1 MDSIDNLKLAI
12 YESGLSDEDI
22 EAMLEY
28 VEEAVSWDTGEGPV
42 NLNAGDALQL
52 GIGAATTA
60 AAIGYGAHAGSHGV
74 KAYKINK
81 KKIEQEEKLKDLCE
95 KLKMAKD
102 KSTQKDLESRIDKLQ
117 NDIRELDK
125 QIKEEVAKTKSSA
138 KKSLVGAG
146 ARYANA
152 KILGNRIN
160 NRAMKSYVDSL

>member
-1 MDSIDNLKLAI
+1 MDRIDNLKLAI

-28 VEEAVSWDTGEGPV
+28 VEEAVSWNTGEGPV

-125 QIKEEVAKTKSSA
+125 QLAQLCVCVMVHTWSA
-138 KKSLVGAG
+138 TSARWLAEWDDCTPTQLVSD
-146 ARYANA
+146 
-152 KILGNRIN
+152 GNG
-160 NRAMKSYVDSL
+160 